1 MRTRLSLS
9 LALSLALAAPC
20 GAAVMGRASLAPTLG
35 MVQTSPAFSA
45 SVLDQIQLLASLSG
59 QPAASL
65 SLSPVT
71 VAITAPAPASDPWRP
86 EAARLATALVS
97 QPQALSQY
105 KVEIRAALGD
115 QAYERL
121 TKTASRLSAKAA
133 ANPALQE
140 QLSGLRQG
148 LDLADPAA
156 VQELDSRLSAIF
168 ENSRARPEAA
178 GAVAAGEGSGT
189 HAPLVA
195 LVRAGETPA
204 MAPAELEAYVTERSV
219 ISPRGMKRVNFASG
233 DYKPAYDAA
242 LRRMG
247 VDLVVIK
254 TPSRAEMGKF
264 RKKTATTSSPST
276 SAGSR
281 PRAPSKEHK
290 AALGKA
296 QRVRQFENQLAA
308 SAYICTELVPL
319 TVEQYE
325 KWYPVYEDEV
335 VGKPG
340 GKRNVGLDFARK
352 QAEKG
357 TLEGW
362 YGLFYYDPVDK
373 TKIVGGVIMKAW
385 PERGMFVLG
394 YAAYRPE
401 LKDVSPSVRTFNE
414 SMKFAKSLG
423 FPVLSFG
430 QDTNFFGY
438 DYTLGLMS
446 NKAGF
451 LLTPYPEDEI
461 VLMKVLDASK
471 PASVKNGQGKSGGYF
486 CFGIKRDSLVA
497 ERYLQSKD
505 AGAPKEP
512 QDLPARSA
520 TSTVRSSPPRTRS
533 SAGASRATTP
543 TPCACP
549 SASTST
555 SARCLRPPTAA
566 DPAGASLL
574 RFCQTVTVVDPDFA
588 LGLMFGSATVP
599 EVGWSWRT
607 NHRTKASV
615 LTEG

>member
-264 RKKTATTSSPST
+264 KEEDGYHFKSEYQRWVMTTRT
-276 SAGSR
+276 IE
-281 PRAPSKEHK
+281 EHK

-308 SAYICTELVPL
+308 SAHIRTELVPL

-438 DYTLGLMS
+438 DYNLGLMS

-486 CFGIKRDSLVA
+486 FFGIKRDSLVA

-505 AGAPKEP
+505 AGAPKEA
-512 QDLPARSA
+512 QDLLGSERYFDGKVV
-520 TSTVRSSPPRTRS
+520 TSK
-533 SAGASRATTP
+533 
-543 TPCACP
+543 
-549 SASTST
+549 
-555 SARCLRPPTAA
+555 
-566 DPAGASLL
+566 D
-574 RFCQTVTVVDPDFA
+574 TVVGWRFKGDDPNP
-588 LGLMFGSATVP
+588 LRVP
-599 EVGWSWRT
+599 VGIDVNEREMPPAPDG
-607 NHRTKASV
+607 R
-615 LTEG
+615 